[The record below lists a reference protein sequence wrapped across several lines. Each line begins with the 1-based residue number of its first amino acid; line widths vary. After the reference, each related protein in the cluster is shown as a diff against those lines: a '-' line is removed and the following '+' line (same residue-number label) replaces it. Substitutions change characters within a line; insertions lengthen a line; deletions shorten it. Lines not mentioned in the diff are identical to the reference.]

1 MKWNKL
7 NTAMTVAEAVSKD
20 SHDQKTQVG
29 AVLVRKDSGAI
40 IGTGFN
46 GFIRGAP
53 DDSLPNYDDDKHEFM
68 QHAEKNLMSNCI
80 REGISARN
88 CIVVCTHSP
97 CADCTRFLWQCGI
110 TEVICKHVHKTFH
123 NVQRM
128 QDLNVTSVQYASL
141 THLIYSRSIIREV

>member
-1 MKWNKL
+1 
-7 NTAMTVAEAVSKD
+7 MTVAEAVSKD
-20 SHDQKTQVG
+20 SHDTRTQVG

-53 DDSLPNYDDDKHEFM
+53 DDRLPNYGDDKHEFM

-80 REGISARN
+80 REGISARD

-97 CADCTRFLWQCGI
+97 CSDCARFLWQCGI
-110 TEVICKHVHKTFH
+110 TEVVCKHVHNTFSDCLL
-123 NVQRM
+123 M
-128 QDLNVTSVQYASL
+128 DDLNVSSRADGNFTY
-141 THLIYSRSIIREV
+141 IEYSRKI